1 MDENRWSAICKKIN
15 KEKYKIAEARYAED
29 KYLLCKGEVD
39 ITEFMLEDGTY
50 DSQCKSI
57 INSYYESVEYFKECY
72 ADEEAQNQILAEM
85 IFESTP
91 YYDTKYKIVS
101 EDDVEQSLFDFMAEE
116 VSERYE
122 IELKKYSQSD
132 IRFVLYTVIGRELFD
147 GKKEYR
153 EIEKC
158 RIFDCI
164 EKKIISKEDERISD
178 MMKENMKLCDNNF
191 LNGGSKYQQ

>member
-1 MDENRWSAICKKIN
+1 MIKWTKTDDLQYVKKIN
-15 KEKYKIAEARYAED
+15 REKYKIAEARYAED
-29 KYLLCKGEVD
+29 KYILCKGEVD

-72 ADEEAQNQILAEM
+72 ADEETQNQILAEM

-132 IRFVLYTVIGRELFD
+132 IRFVIYLSLIHISEPTRRTPISYAVFCL
-147 GKKEYR
+147 KKKKT
-153 EIEKC
+153 INT
-158 RIFDCI
+158 RI
-164 EKKIISKEDERISD
+164 
-178 MMKENMKLCDNNF
+178 
-191 LNGGSKYQQ
+191 

>member
-1 MDENRWSAICKKIN
+1 MIKWTKTDDLQYVKKIN
-15 KEKYKIAEARYAED
+15 REKYKIAEARYAED

-72 ADEEAQNQILAEM
+72 ADEETQNQILAEM

-122 IELKKYSQSD
+122 IELKNTAKVILDLLYILLLAENCLTAKKNIERLKNAGYLIVLRKRLSQ
-132 IRFVLYTVIGRELFD
+132 
-147 GKKEYR
+147 KK
-153 EIEKC
+153 
-158 RIFDCI
+158 
-164 EKKIISKEDERISD
+164 
-178 MMKENMKLCDNNF
+178 M
-191 LNGGSKYQQ
+191 NGYLI